1 MKKFLLLIFASLV
14 SCGML
19 WAQQTV
25 TGRVTDSAD
34 GSALPGVNILE
45 KGTSNGTVTDV
56 DGNYTI
62 SVSDGATLVYSYVGY
77 VTKEEFVGG
86 RTQVNVALEADV
98 TQLSE
103 VVVMGYATQEK
114 KEITSAVASVG
125 VEEFNNG
132 NITSPEQLLQGKVA
146 GLSIT
151 NAGGDPN
158 SGSRVRLRGL
168 STFGANSS
176 PLIVIDGVIGA
187 SLDNIDPNDIQTIDV
202 LKDGSAA
209 AIYGARGSSGVI
221 LVTTKSGKGAPGA
234 PNTQIDFNGFV
245 TVDNLEN
252 SIDVLSADEFL
263 AQGGEDFGS
272 ETDWIDELTRTAVSY
287 TSNLSIGGSNGMG
300 TSYRAS
306 INYRN
311 NEGVATGTGFERLN
325 TRLQLTQEAME
336 GRLRFGVNF
345 SFNDR
350 TQESINNNA
359 FRYAVIYNPTA
370 PIFDEDEAPAVGG
383 YFQRNLFDFYNPVAL
398 SKQQLFAGERQNALF
413 NGNIQYDIIENLT
426 VSVNYGRDMQRGWDG
441 SYWSK
446 YDLQF
451 GAGGNGIARKT
462 QFDNLNEILTGTLNY
477 NTELIDNL
485 NFTLLLGAETQR
497 RSEEGFGV
505 QVRQFL
511 FDDTGW
517 DNLGFASIRQGV
529 NTDLY
534 SYRNENVLNSAFARA
549 NFNYDN
555 TYFLSASIRG
565 ESYSGFGENEKTGYF
580 PAVSAGVEI
589 ANIVDLG
596 VVSALKLRISYGVT
610 GNLPP
615 SADLALPLYGAGQ
628 RLDLDGDP
636 LSTDDIFVSPE
647 LQRNPNPQLKW
658 ETKEEWDIGVDFG
671 FFDNKVTGTMDYYQR
686 NITDLIFRLT
696 VSTGNPNAFQ
706 PGGFNISNSTWANVG
721 ELTAGGFEFAMSVND
736 IALGPVSWT
745 PSINFTI
752 YDKTTIENFD
762 VPGTDLGFSEL
773 RFATPGSPGQNNNP
787 IIRNKVGETL
797 GDMYGPEFLGVDESG
812 NYVLSSDDP
821 NEWGIIGNGLPDGEF
836 GFSNTFNFKN
846 WDFNFF
852 LRGAVGHD
860 LYNSYRGFY
869 EPRDAGSIQWNS
881 VNTDKADARITDTP
895 EFSSLYVEDASFI
908 RLDNA
913 QIGYLLPLE
922 SNVLTR
928 FRVYIAAQNL
938 FTITNY
944 TGIDPTP
951 RLFDAEDNDGFT
963 QNLAPGLE
971 RRNTYFTTRSFTFG
985 VQLGLK

>member
-25 TGRVTDSAD
+25 TGRVTDSED
-34 GSALPGVNILE
+34 GSPLPGVNILE

-56 DGNYTI
+56 DGNYTM
-62 SVSDGATLVYSYVGY
+62 SVNGDGPLVFSYVGY
-77 VTKEEFVGG
+77 VSQEVAIGG
-86 RTQVNVALEADV
+86 RSQVNVALESDV

-103 VVVMGYATQEK
+103 VVVVGYGTQEK

-151 NAGGDPN
+151 SAGGDPN
-158 SGSRVRLRGL
+158 AGSRVRLRGL

-176 PLIVIDGVIGA
+176 PLVVIDGVIGA

-221 LVTTKSGKGAPGA
+221 LVTTKSGKGAAGA
-234 PNTQIDFNGFV
+234 PTTQIDFNGFI
-245 TVDNLEN
+245 TVDNVAN
-252 SIDVLSADEFL
+252 TIDVLSSDAFVE
-263 AQGGEDFGS
+263 QGGEDFGS
-272 ETDWIDELTRTAVSY
+272 ETDWIDELIQTAVSY

-306 INYRN
+306 VNYRN
-311 NEGVATGTGFERLN
+311 NEGVAIGTGFERIN
-325 TRLQLTQEAME
+325 TRLQLNQEAMD

-350 TQESINNNA
+350 SQESINNAA

-370 PIFDEDEAPAVGG
+370 PIFDDIEAPADGG

-398 SKQQLFAGERQNALF
+398 SKQQTFAGQRQNALF
-413 NGNIQYDIIENLT
+413 NGNVQYDILDNLT
-426 VSVNYGRDMQRGWDG
+426 LALNYGRDMAQGWDG

-462 QFDNLNEILTGTLNY
+462 QYDNLSEIFTGTLNF
-477 NTELIDNL
+477 NMELVDNL
-485 NFTLLLGAETQR
+485 DFTLLLGAETQR
-497 RSEEGFGV
+497 RREEGFGV
-505 QVRQFL
+505 QVRNFL

-534 SYRNENVLNSAFARA
+534 SYHNENVLNSGFARA

-565 ESYSGFGENEKTGYF
+565 ESFSGFGEDEKTGYF

-596 VVSALKLRISYGVT
+596 VVSSLKFRVSYGVT

-615 SADLALPLYGAGQ
+615 DPYLALALYDPGA

-636 LSTDDIFVSPE
+636 LTSDDIFVSPV
-647 LQRNPNPQLKW
+647 LRQNPNPQLKW
-658 ETKEEWDIGVDFG
+658 ETKEEWDIGLDFG
-671 FFDNKVTGTMDYYQR
+671 LFDDKVTGTMDYYQR
-686 NITDLIFRLT
+686 NISDLIFRLT
-696 VSTGNPNAFQ
+696 VSPGNPNAFQ

-721 ELTAGGFEFAMSVND
+721 ELTAGGFEFALTVHD
-736 IALGPVSWT
+736 IALGQVSWT
-745 PSINFTI
+745 PSVNFTV

-797 GDMYGPEFLGVDESG
+797 GDMYGPEFQGIDESG
-812 NYVLSSDDP
+812 NYVLSSTDP
-821 NEWGIIGNGLPDGEF
+821 EEWGIIGNGLPDGEF
-836 GFSNTFNFKN
+836 GFSNTFNYKN

-852 LRGAVGHD
+852 LRGAFGHD

-869 EPRDAGSIQWNS
+869 EPRDAASTTWNS
-881 VNTDKADARITDTP
+881 VDTELADPRITATP
-895 EFSSLYVEDASFI
+895 TFSSLYIEDASFI

-922 SNVLTR
+922 SSVLTR

-938 FTITNY
+938 FTITDY

-951 RLFDAEDNDGFT
+951 RLFDSEDGNGFT

-985 VQLGLK
+985 IQVGLK